1 MESAVLQNL
10 RRKEKN
16 KNEEKRVVCL
26 KVNQQQQ
33 RDVATK
39 KHGNSA

>member
-10 RRKEKN
+10 RRREKN

-26 KVNQQQQ
+26 KVNQQQ